1 MIMESGKYVYAD
13 GHVVRNEPEYVER
26 RLVCNED
33 DPEER
38 EKLVLTGWA
47 NAHVDDCCL
56 RFVRLYVQQ
65 NVGRYV
71 YGRLYYDAALVK
83 QEEFYLSVFVNNK
96 MQRKVPEKCSGKP
109 ARMRMIA
116 AGV

>member
-1 MIMESGKYVYAD
+1 M
-13 GHVVRNEPEYVER
+13 
-26 RLVCNED
+26 CNED
-33 DPEER
+33 DPEEK

-83 QEEFYLSVFVNNK
+83 QEEFYLSDLINERQLSVPDAKYEYNGAEKAGCVCASYLLPLF
-96 MQRKVPEKCSGKP
+96 QRFYKP
-109 ARMRMIA
+109 
-116 AGV
+116 